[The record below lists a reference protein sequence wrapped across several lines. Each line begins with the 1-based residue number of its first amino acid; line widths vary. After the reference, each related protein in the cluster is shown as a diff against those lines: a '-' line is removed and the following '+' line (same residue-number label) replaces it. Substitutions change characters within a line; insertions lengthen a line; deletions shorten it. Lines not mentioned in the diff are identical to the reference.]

1 MTEPFLEYVDATP
14 PRLREEAAL
23 VVVESPVAEPAAR
36 FGTATLVA
44 SGAGV
49 LVAGFALLGAANFVA
64 DQFARATWLGGVTL
78 TVAVAGFGL
87 VGAGVWRELAA
98 LFALERIDAV
108 RADLLSGDAAR
119 VMRGAQAWA
128 ARAPGGAALGPALRT
143 VNDPDA
149 ALALL
154 REGPGRTLRE
164 AAEALGRTAA
174 VQVVAAVA
182 AVPSPSLDTLLVG
195 WRGVRLV
202 RQVAAVYGVR
212 PGVLG
217 TLALLRRTALSA
229 GMVGA
234 VEMAGNTLAHGL
246 LTSPLLA
253 KVVGEAAGA
262 GVAARRMVVLA
273 RAAAVACDPVPP
285 RV

>member
-1 MTEPFLEYVDATP
+1 MTEPFLEYVDAVP
-14 PRLREEAAL
+14 PRLREEGAL
-23 VVVESPVAEPAAR
+23 VPAEAPAVEPPAR
-36 FGTATLVA
+36 FGTAALVA
-44 SGAGV
+44 AGAAV
-49 LVAGFALLGAANFVA
+49 LVAGFALLGSANFVS
-64 DQFARATWLGGVTL
+64 DQFGRAAWLGWVTL
-78 TVAVAGFGL
+78 VVALAGFGL

-98 LFALERIDAV
+98 LFALERIDSV
-108 RADLLSGDAAR
+108 RADLVSGDAAR
-119 VMRGAQAWA
+119 VMRGALAWA
-128 ARAPGGAALGPALRT
+128 ARAPGGGALGPALRT

-164 AAEALGRTAA
+164 TSEALGRTAA

-285 RV
+285 R